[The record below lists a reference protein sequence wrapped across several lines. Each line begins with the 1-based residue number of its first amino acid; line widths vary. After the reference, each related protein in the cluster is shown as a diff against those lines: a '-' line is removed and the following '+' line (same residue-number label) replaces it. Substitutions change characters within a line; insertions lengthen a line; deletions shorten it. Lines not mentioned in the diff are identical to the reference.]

1 MEGIYLIVKYR
12 VHEVAKDFG
21 RPTKEIADILT
32 KYATAPKN
40 HMQVLEDRELSIL
53 FDYLTQHNQVQS
65 IESIYA
71 DTYHEPKPA
80 PQGAKPAPP
89 PRQVP
94 RRAEP
99 ARARR
104 RAPALR
110 PAGPAACPGAPFRRQ
125 QPAQQRPQGQ
135 QSAGQQNLSRPGHPG
150 A

>member
-80 PQGAKPAPP
+80 PQGAKPAPAA
-89 PRQVP
+89 Q
-94 RRAEP
+94 AG
-99 ARARR
+99 
-104 RAPALR
+104 APA
-110 PAGPAACPGAPFRRQ
+110 
-125 QPAQQRPQGQ
+125 AQ
-135 QSAGQQNLSRPGHPG
+135 NRPGHGG
-150 A
+150 APRKGRREAGRKRCFGGIAANVAENHQEDTAQGEHERV